1 MTFFHLFS
9 SYTIY
14 PMTQQQVE
22 QKHWLNSTA
31 LLVVCGSVANAM
43 GELFVDYFL
52 HGGKVLS
59 LCSDV
64 LHFILPTYRTA
75 EVIIQDNG
83 RGYHHSLLYS
93 TPVLNVYIQW
103 LEIYI
108 YVKFPMAYELRNVV
122 IPQITPYLHMSM
134 WCRV

>member
-1 MTFFHLFS
+1 
-9 SYTIY
+9 
-14 PMTQQQVE
+14 MTQQQVE

-31 LLVVCGSVANAM
+31 LLVVCGSVANTM

-75 EVIIQDNG
+75 EVTSSYFTNYAINTL
-83 RGYHHSLLYS
+83 H
-93 TPVLNVYIQW
+93 VLNA
-103 LEIYI
+103 
-108 YVKFPMAYELRNVV
+108 F
-122 IPQITPYLHMSM
+122 
-134 WCRV
+134 